1 MKYSRIVVFAVALA
15 LVLAGCDAPH
25 ELRPEAP
32 QAIGDVGRGR
42 LLLRQYGCSGCHR
55 IPGVAG
61 APGDTGPPL
70 DALARR
76 VYLAGLLPNTPQ
88 ALALWIQQPQ
98 ALSPG
103 TAMPD
108 MQVAPAQARDMA
120 AYLYSLR

>member
-1 MKYSRIVVFAVALA
+1 MTRIVVALLAFA
-15 LVLAGCDAPH
+15 LAGCGAPH
-25 ELRPEAP
+25 EPGPARP
-32 QAIGDVGRGR
+32 QAIGDVERGR

-88 ALALWIQQPQ
+88 ALAHWIQQPQ